1 VTPAMGLRSSLAVF
15 AMALV
20 VASCGRGDLGGI
32 VANAPSGAVN
42 TEELARALGACP
54 EREKIRSGGGEVFV
68 DYGPF
73 EVVFEGI
80 DRWLEVDPASAVA
93 GMDKEATRDLET
105 VTVRARPVPNAGPE
119 GPDGFVPTQVLI
131 SPGPADVAP
140 YRWAGDHGAR
150 VFVAVGSPADD
161 DPAPPVLL
169 TLVEPSGAPPVVVG
183 ECAYEDLWRF
193 LRARLGE
200 DTGRFLAS
208 VVGLPGPEIVARL
221 AEATA
226 ARTATTT
233 TLPPWR
239 DLVLDPVETP
249 RDLLERLNSV
259 GLSVDVPD
267 AWYGHGWAL
276 CAIVHPDGKVAG
288 TGCVDLNESWL
299 QPRSVCEGVGADGEP
314 TGRCREIPPHDPSWV
329 VYVPEDGRVELW
341 VTDSAD
347 RPVQLVGE
355 VVLPPEARRDG
366 AFVSVALTGEMDPAT
381 GKVAGAGVRVLAL
394 R

>member
-1 VTPAMGLRSSLAVF
+1 M
-15 AMALV
+15 
-20 VASCGRGDLGGI
+20 RGDLVI
-32 VANAPSGAVN
+32 
-42 TEELARALGACP
+42 L
-54 EREKIRSGGGEVFV
+54 
-68 DYGPF
+68 
-73 EVVFEGI
+73 
-80 DRWLEVDPASAVA
+80 
-93 GMDKEATRDLET
+93 
-105 VTVRARPVPNAGPE
+105 
-119 GPDGFVPTQVLI
+119 
-131 SPGPADVAP
+131 
-140 YRWAGDHGAR
+140 
-150 VFVAVGSPADD
+150 
-161 DPAPPVLL
+161 
-169 TLVEPSGAPPVVVG
+169 VG
-183 ECAYEDLWRF
+183 ECSFGSWQA

-267 AWYGHGWAL
+267 ACYGHGWAL

-329 VYVPEDGRVELW
+329 VYVPEDGRIELW